1 MTELRPDM
9 LLLIAVIG
17 CLTAAISGQT
27 TLTSPTLSEKLDN
40 VRSMGNLTSDIGK
53 KPVRLVNRTGLCSG
67 TVQVKMS
74 GSWQPV
80 CEDFW
85 SNEASLAVCRELN
98 CVGMETMVS
107 TATPAPERPEHLPV
121 GNRTVVLNDTW
132 DSPLPL
138 RCDQGDWESCQVQ
151 PSVCTSGRSTKVNC
165 SEVHTAVRLVDGG
178 DPCAGRVE
186 LKDEGSWGTV
196 CDDAWDLNDA
206 NVVCR
211 QLGCGQ
217 AVEALEGSYFQKGE
231 GPIHLD
237 EVNCSGSELS
247 LWECPAQRNHDCG
260 HKEDAS
266 VICSGSWTFNTSLI
280 PKTSSRPQ
288 LLTTASFVPIGK
300 QKKESWEQLPLIF
313 CIILGVLLLASLITL
328 TFIFLKAKG
337 KYALPTTE
345 NHNQRTSTAT
355 FGGSNSYQEV
365 SVIVPKEEAPKPSQ
379 QVKAPPSKDPVSDSD
394 SDYEFYD
401 FHTQPPVPLSTFYNA
416 PVPAPQSCPRHSSES
431 STSSGEGYC
440 NSPTSKLP
448 QSNFRGF
455 SSERNILEPPPN
467 LELAGSRATL
477 PDVRLL
483 ASQNCPR
490 HNSESSTSSG
500 EDYCNSPT
508 SKLPQSNFQ
517 GFSSERNILEPPPNL
532 ELAGSRATL
541 LGSHSRIV
549 SAGPAAEDSSST
561 SSGECYENFGSSQEP
576 PTLPFVCPEP
586 PTTAVTGSHEDDSS
600 SEDYDDI
607 GAS

>member
-365 SVIVPKEEAPKPSQ
+365 SVIVPKEE
-379 QVKAPPSKDPVSDSD
+379 D
-394 SDYEFYD
+394 
-401 FHTQPPVPLSTFYNA
+401 A